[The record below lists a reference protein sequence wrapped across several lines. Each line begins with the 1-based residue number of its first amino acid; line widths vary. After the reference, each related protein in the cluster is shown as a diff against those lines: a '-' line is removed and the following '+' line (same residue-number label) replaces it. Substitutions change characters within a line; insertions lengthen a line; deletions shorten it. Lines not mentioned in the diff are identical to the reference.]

1 MTAAKN
7 GEAARALALYAI
19 APTMFSSDGETVDA
33 AAMAAATQWLV
44 GEGIR
49 DFLLTGSYGE
59 FQSLTDD
66 ERVSVLR
73 AVRSVAGVRT
83 VMACAALPAAPATA
97 RLGER
102 LLGEGADEV
111 MVAAPLAAEVSPA
124 EVFRHFEHLSQ
135 RLPGRI
141 VIYNNPVFG
150 IDLRPDDLAGI
161 TSLPGIVAVKQGTSS
176 LSWLAESITAIR
188 ARSSGQVRVLAASDL
203 SAMLG
208 LLAGASGLTS
218 TNSWVFPQAIRSIV
232 AAAAA
237 GEWESARQIAAALE
251 PYFAVAR
258 RFGQPR
264 TVKAA
269 MRLRGLPGT
278 DAVRVP
284 YQPLDASEYNT
295 LQAALG
301 KCDDALTR
309 LGHAQQQSAESRQ

>member
-1 MTAAKN
+1 MTAGQN
-7 GEAARALALYAI
+7 GPAARTLALYAI
-19 APTMFSSDGETVDA
+19 APTIFVPDGETVDA
-33 AAMAAATQWLV
+33 AAMAAAAQWMV
-44 GEGIR
+44 SEGIH

-66 ERVSVLR
+66 ERASVVR
-73 AVRSVAGVRT
+73 AVRSVTGVRT

-97 RLGER
+97 RLGAR

-124 EVFRHFEHLSQ
+124 EVFRHFEYLSRQ
-135 RLPGRI
+135 LPGRI

-150 IDLRPDDLAGI
+150 VDLRPEDLAEI

-176 LSWLAESITAIR
+176 LGWLADSIAAIR
-188 ARSSGQVRVLAASDL
+188 ARSPGRVRVLAASDL
-203 SAMLG
+203 TAALG
-208 LLAGASGLTS
+208 LLAGADGLTS
-218 TNSWVFPQAIRSIV
+218 TNSWAFPQAIRGIV
-232 AAAAA
+232 AGAAD
-237 GEWESARQIAAALE
+237 GDWERARQIAAALQ

-258 RFGQPR
+258 RLGQPR

-278 DAVRVP
+278 DAVRIP
-284 YQPLDASEYNT
+284 YQSLDASEYDT

-301 KCDDALTR
+301 TCDDALTQ
-309 LGHAQQQSAESRQ
+309 LGRARQQSAVSGR

>member
-1 MTAAKN
+1 MTTAEN
-7 GEAARALALYAI
+7 RPAARALALYAI
-19 APTMFSSDGETVDA
+19 APTLFSSDGETVDA
-33 AAMAAATQWLV
+33 AAMAAAARWMV
-44 GEGIR
+44 SEGIH

-66 ERVSVLR
+66 ERVSVSR
-73 AVRSVAGVRT
+73 AVRSVTGVRT
-83 VMACAALPAAPATA
+83 VMACAALPAAPAAA

-102 LLGEGADEV
+102 LFGEGADEV

-124 EVFRHFEHLSQ
+124 EVLRHFEHLSQ

-141 VIYNNPVFG
+141 VIYNNPAFG
-150 IDLRPDDLAGI
+150 IDLRPEDLAEI
-161 TSLPGIVAVKQGTSS
+161 TSLPGVVAVKQGTSS
-176 LSWLAESITAIR
+176 LSWLTESIGAIQ
-188 ARSSGQVRVLAASDL
+188 ARSSGRVRVLAASDL
-203 SAMLG
+203 SAVLG

-218 TNSWVFPQAIRSIV
+218 TNSWAFPQAIRNIVV
-232 AAAAA
+232 AASA
-237 GEWESARQIAAALE
+237 GDWESARQTAAALE

-258 RFGQPR
+258 RLGQPR

-295 LQAALG
+295 LRAALR
-301 KCDDALTR
+301 KCDDALTK
-309 LGHAQQQSAESRQ
+309 LGRVRQQSAESR

>member
-1 MTAAKN
+1 MTAAED
-7 GEAARALALYAI
+7 GAEARALALYAI
-19 APTMFSSDGETVDA
+19 APTIFSPDGETVDA
-33 AAMAAATQWLV
+33 AAMAAAAQWMV
-44 GEGIR
+44 GEGIH

-73 AVRSVAGVRT
+73 AVRSVTGVRT

-97 RLGER
+97 RLGGR

-111 MVAAPLAAEVSPA
+111 MVAAPLAAEVSQA

-150 IDLRPDDLAGI
+150 IDLRPEDLAEI
-161 TSLPGIVAVKQGTSS
+161 TSLPGVVAVKQGTSS
-176 LSWLAESITAIR
+176 LSWLAQSIVAIQ
-188 ARSSGQVRVLAASDL
+188 ASSSGRVRVLAASDL
-203 SAMLG
+203 TAVLG
-208 LLAGASGLTS
+208 LLAGADGLTS
-218 TNSWVFPQAIRSIV
+218 TNSWAFPQAIRGIV
-232 AAAAA
+232 AAAAT
-237 GEWESARQIAAALE
+237 GDWEIARQIAAALE

-258 RFGQPR
+258 RLGQPR

-284 YQPLDASEYNT
+284 YQPLDAAEYNT
-295 LQAALG
+295 LRAALD
-301 KCDDALTR
+301 KCEDALTR
-309 LGHAQQQSAESRQ
+309 LGRGQQQSAESRA